1 MKRYK
6 TVNEYIEASD
16 HWREELVQLRKVL
29 LSSKLEETVKWGMPC
44 YTLEGKM
51 VVGLGAFKS
60 FVALWFFQ
68 GALLSDEKK
77 LLINAQQG
85 RTKAQRQWRFL
96 SNKEINPTL
105 IMSYVEEA
113 IQLQV
118 KGLEIKPVRN
128 KPLNL
133 PPQLEDA
140 LSKNEKAHA
149 GFKELTKGKQRE
161 YADYVSDAKREETKT
176 KRIEKIIPKIVE
188 GVGLNDQYRL
198 S

>member
-6 TVNEYIEASD
+6 RVDDYIEASD
-16 HWREELVQLRKVL
+16 HWREELIQLRKVL

-68 GALLSDEKK
+68 GTLLSDEKK

-85 RTKAQRQWRFL
+85 RTKAQRQWRFS

-118 KGLEIKPVRN
+118 KGLQIKPERN

-133 PPQLEDA
+133 PSQLEDV

-176 KRIEKIIPKIVE
+176 KRIEKIIPLIVE
-188 GVGLNDQYRL
+188 GVGLNDKYRL

>member
-6 TVNEYIEASD
+6 RVDDYIETSD

-29 LSSKLEETVKWGMPC
+29 LSGKLEETVKWGMPC

-68 GALLSDEKK
+68 GTLLSDEKK

-85 RTKAQRQWRFL
+85 RTKAQRQWRFS

-118 KGLEIKPVRN
+118 KGLQIKPERN

-133 PPQLEDA
+133 PSQLEDV
-140 LSKNEKAHA
+140 LSKNEKRMLVSRNLPRANNA
-149 GFKELTKGKQRE
+149 SMRTMFPTPNGKKPRRSE
-161 YADYVSDAKREETKT
+161 SKRSS
-176 KRIEKIIPKIVE
+176 P
-188 GVGLNDQYRL
+188 
-198 S
+198 